1 MLELEPEDIIKLFHG
16 FEVKP
21 AYLSRF
27 ALDLDENLLQT
38 ELDLTKTAVVTSP
51 NFPNAGKGLVNM
63 SGTVEKDVSFPYW
76 GQIFLHNQYDSQLH
90 NVNLDENIKC
100 RFIAPLFQPFLSKHL
115 KLYLAGSLSCASTYC
130 NDATFKGLTNTRIK
144 NNCVFEQRE
153 FTGNKGL
160 ELEVEAF
167 GEFIKEPFEFVCTEA
182 EIGKKKEF
190 LVQY

>member
-115 KLYLAGSLSCASTYC
+115 KLYLAGSLSCAATYC
-130 NDATFKGLTNTRIK
+130 NDATSLFLSSTFFFWHSNLVFTHYIYKITIIVSRIYTNDSSR
-144 NNCVFEQRE
+144 NNAQYDDIM
-153 FTGNKGL
+153 FTKSLKINKM
-160 ELEVEAF
+160 
-167 GEFIKEPFEFVCTEA
+167 
-182 EIGKKKEF
+182 
-190 LVQY
+190 